1 MARLPDRVP
10 LSEQARSA
18 WERAL
23 ALWRVRL
30 DDPAIRPGAAAAQGA
45 PAWFTFPP
53 SVTVDP
59 RYLADHG
66 LADELW
72 SMFAHEIGHHVLAP
86 STRIDSLKIDH
97 QMARAVAVASPRRDA
112 GDGARRLSN
121 LWCDLLV
128 NTRLAQLQRAERAP
142 DLVPTAALGVVRLGR
157 ALYPAPEG
165 STDRLWWV
173 YCRAYEL
180 LWQLPAGTLCPA
192 QPPPR
197 PVRARVESTEVPLSR
212 IPEKHREQER
222 LLRAARAESARVA
235 AELAGA
241 TATNPAVD
249 AALIA
254 DAVRSF
260 SADPVSG
267 AALFGVIA
275 APYLAEQDG
284 AGGDGDTKTGRGQGR
299 NGSGGCGVDDA
310 PATEDELGRILADQ
324 RLRGDL
330 PRHPGAHRETDEG
343 IDGDE
348 ASDDENAG
356 QTLTIAR
363 TLQLYSESG
372 EDAVLAAWYRNEAA
386 AWVRPYTRRAASTP
400 TGGIPGPVELWE
412 VGDALADVDWPLT
425 MRSGAVIPG
434 VTTRRRS
441 ELDDEPLV
449 QETSLELDLYIDSSG
464 SMTHPR
470 NGSPAVLAATILAL
484 SILRGGGRV
493 RVTSF
498 SGTGEVAGMT
508 RFGRN
513 PSEIIAAV
521 SLFFGRSTSFPLD
534 LYSSRYAGLP
544 PAGDEAQRHVVVLSD
559 DGLVS
564 MFGVGNEPYAGVAK
578 TVRQVL
584 TTGTLVLMDPR
595 HQVAQLA
602 ERDGYDVVYLRTMAD
617 APRAC
622 AALAEALHG

>member
-1 MARLPDRVP
+1 MTALPDRVP
-10 LSEQARSA
+10 LTDDARSA

-30 DDPAIRPGAAAAQGA
+30 DDPAIRPGAAEAHGA
-45 PAWFTFPP
+45 PAWFSFPP

-59 RYLADHG
+59 RYLADRG

-97 QMARAVAVASPRRDA
+97 QMARAISVASPRA
-112 GDGARRLSN
+112 IPGDSARRLSN
-121 LWCDLLV
+121 LWSDLLV
-128 NTRLAQLQRAERAP
+128 NTRLAQLQRAEPGRAVTATR
-142 DLVPTAALGVVRLGR
+142 DLGIVRLGR
-157 ALYPAPEG
+157 ALYPAPPG
-165 STDRLWWV
+165 SVDRLWWV

-180 LWQLPAGTLCPA
+180 LWQIPAGTLCALEPPA
-192 QPPPR
+192 R
-197 PVRARVESTEVPLSR
+197 PVRTFAETTFVPLSE
-212 IPEKHREQER
+212 IPEKHREKER
-222 LLRAARAESARVA
+222 LLREARAESERVA

-241 TATNPAVD
+241 TATNPGVD
-249 AALIA
+249 ASLIA

-260 SADPVSG
+260 STDPVSG

-275 APYLAEQDG
+275 APYLAEEAL
-284 AGGDGDTKTGRGQGR
+284 AGGGRRG
-299 NGSGGCGVDDA
+299 GGCGIDDA
-310 PATEDELGRILADQ
+310 PATADELGRILADQ
-324 RLRGDL
+324 RLRSDL
-330 PRHPGAHRETDEG
+330 PPHPGTVVDAHDAEEPADPAKDRTKK
-343 IDGDE
+343 DG
-348 ASDDENAG
+348 
-356 QTLTIAR
+356 QRLTIAR
-363 TLQLYSESG
+363 TLALYRESG

-386 AWVRPYTRRAASTP
+386 AWVRPYTRPAPSTP

-412 VGDALADVDWPLT
+412 VGDALADLDWPLT
-425 MRSGAVIPG
+425 LRSGTVIPG

-441 ELDDEPLV
+441 ELDDEPIAR
-449 QETSLELDLYIDSSG
+449 ETSLELDLYIDSSG

-470 NGSPAVLAATILAL
+470 NGSPAVLAGTILAL

-498 SGTGEVAGMT
+498 SGTGEVAGMP
-508 RFGRN
+508 RFGRD
-513 PSEIIAAV
+513 PAEIIAAI

-534 LYSSRYAGLP
+534 LYAARYAGLP
-544 PAGDEAQRHVVVLSD
+544 PAGDDEQRHVVVLSD

-564 MFGVGNEPYAGVAK
+564 MFGVGNEPYEGVAR
-578 TVRQVL
+578 TVREVL
-584 TTGTLVLMDPR
+584 TTGTLVLMDRR

-602 ERDGYDVVYLRTMAD
+602 ERAGYDVVYLQTMAD
-617 APRAC
+617 APAAC

>member
-1 MARLPDRVP
+1 MTRLPDRVP
-10 LSEQARSA
+10 LSDQARSA

-23 ALWRVRL
+23 GLWRVRL
-30 DDPAIRPGAAAAQGA
+30 EDPAIRPGAAARQGA
-45 PAWFTFPP
+45 PAWFAFPP

-97 QMARAVAVASPRRDA
+97 QMARAIAVAAPRRDA

-142 DLVPTAALGVVRLGR
+142 DHVPTADLGVVRLGR
-157 ALYPAPEG
+157 ALYPVPEG

-180 LWQLPAGTLCPA
+180 LWQLPTGTLCAARPPA
-192 QPPPR
+192 R

-249 AALIA
+249 AALVA

-275 APYLAEQDG
+275 APYLAEHDG
-284 AGGDGDTKTGRGQGR
+284 AGGVGDTPKGGGRG
-299 NGSGGCGVDDA
+299 SSATSGCGVDDA
-310 PATEDELGRILADQ
+310 PATADELGRILADQ

-330 PRHPGAHRETDEG
+330 PRHPGAVGDADAG
-343 IDGDE
+343 SGDDDQAADDG
-348 ASDDENAG
+348 SAG

-386 AWVRPYTRRAASTP
+386 AWVRPYTRQAPSTP

-498 SGTGEVAGMT
+498 SGTGEVAGMS

-534 LYSSRYAGLP
+534 LYASRYAGLP
-544 PAGDEAQRHVVVLSD
+544 PADDAQRHVVVLSD

-564 MFGVGNEPYAGVAK
+564 MFGVGNEPYSGVAK
-578 TVRQVL
+578 AVRQVL

-617 APRAC
+617 APGAC
-622 AALAEALHG
+622 AALAETLHG